1 MLPFSLPRLFIPLRQ
16 RDFALLSLGAT
27 VSLLGDGF
35 FAIALPFQVYQLN
48 VSPTA
53 LSLVSAVRFL
63 PNVLLLLVGGLVTD
77 RIDRRRVLFGSDVL
91 RAGITGLVG
100 LLAVSGTLQLWHLLL
115 LLPFFGAGTAFF
127 LPASVAILPDLL
139 PQADLPQANAFRGAV
154 NPLMLLLLGP
164 AIGGLV
170 VGALGPGPAMLFDAG
185 SFLVSA
191 TAVLL
196 TRARPQRK
204 TGAPAS
210 AFADLR
216 SGWRFVRNHPWC
228 WATLA
233 GASVSLLCWN
243 GPLQVLLPYV
253 VKYDLHAGATGLGL
267 IFAVG
272 GVGSILMAL
281 LVAQLGLPRR
291 AVAVMYVAWAVGIAV
306 MAGYGGMTAI
316 WEGMLVA
323 LVANA
328 LLTTGQLIWE
338 TLLQRLVPRDLLGRV
353 SSVDWFVSVGLV
365 PVSLALAGPVAAVI
379 GVRETL
385 VAGGL
390 VGGAAMG
397 LFLLVPGVQ
406 NVDED
411 STVTTL

>member
-1 MLPFSLPRLFIPLRQ
+1 MSLSLPRLFVPLRQ
-16 RDFALLSLGAT
+16 RDFALLSLGST

-35 FAIALPFQVYQLN
+35 FAIALPFQVYQLTG
-48 VSPTA
+48 SPTA
-53 LSLVSAVRFL
+53 FSLVSAVAFL

-77 RIDRRRVLFGSDVL
+77 RIDRRHVLFGSDLL
-91 RAGITGLVG
+91 RAVVTGLVG

-115 LLPFFGAGTAFF
+115 PFFGAGTAFF
-127 LPASVAILPDLL
+127 SPASVAILPDLL
-139 PQADLPQANAFRGAV
+139 PQAELPQANAFRGAI
-154 NPLMLLLLGP
+154 NPLMLMLLGP
-164 AIGGLV
+164 ALGGLV
-170 VGALGPGPAMLFDAG
+170 VGALGPGPALLFDAG

-196 TRARPQRK
+196 TRARPQRE
-204 TGAPAS
+204 TGTPVS
-210 AFADLR
+210 ALADLR
-216 SGWRFVRNHPWC
+216 SGWHFVRTHPWC
-228 WATLA
+228 WASLA
-233 GASVSLLCWN
+233 GAGLSLLCWT
-243 GPLQVLLPYV
+243 GPVQVLLPYV

-272 GVGSILMAL
+272 GAGSILMAV

-291 AVAVMYVAWAVGIAV
+291 AVAVMYIAWAIGIAV
-306 MAGYGGMTAI
+306 RAGFGGMTVL

-328 LLTTGQLIWE
+328 LITTGELIWE

-365 PVSLALAGPVAAVI
+365 PVSLALTGPVAAVI

-385 VAGGL
+385 VVGGL
-390 VGGAAMG
+390 LGGVAMG
-397 LFLLVPGVQ
+397 AFLFVPGVQ
-406 NVDED
+406 NVEED
-411 STVTTL
+411 SAVPTP

>member
-1 MLPFSLPRLFIPLRQ
+1 MVPLSLPRLFVPLRQ
-16 RDFALLSLGAT
+16 RDFALLSLGST

-48 VSPTA
+48 GSPIA
-53 LSLVSAVRFL
+53 FSLVSAVRIL
-63 PNVLLLLVGGLVTD
+63 PSVLLLLVGGLVTD
-77 RIDRRRVLFGSDVL
+77 RIDRRHVLFGSDLL
-91 RAGITGLVG
+91 RAVITGLIG
-100 LLAVSGTLQLWHLLL
+100 LLAISGTLQLWHLLL

-127 LPASVAILPDLL
+127 APASVAILPDLL
-139 PQADLPQANAFRGAV
+139 PQSELPQANAFRGAI
-154 NPLMLLLLGP
+154 NPLMALLLGP

-170 VGALGPGPAMLFDAG
+170 VGAAGPGPALLFDAG

-196 TRARPQRK
+196 THARPRQK
-204 TGAPAS
+204 TGAPVS
-210 AFADLR
+210 ALADLR
-216 SGWRFVRNHPWC
+216 SGWHFVHTHPWC

-233 GASVSLLCWN
+233 GASISLLCWN
-243 GPLQVLLPYV
+243 GPVQVLLPYV
-253 VKYDLHAGATGLGL
+253 VKFDLHAGAAGLGL

-272 GVGSILMAL
+272 GAGSILMAV

-291 AVAVMYVAWAVGIAV
+291 AVAVMYVAWAAGIGV

-316 WEGMLVA
+316 WQGMLIA

-328 LLTTGQLIWE
+328 LLTMGQLIWE
-338 TLLQRLVPRDLLGRV
+338 TLFQRLVPGELLGRV
-353 SSVDWFVSVGLV
+353 SSLDWFVSIGLV
-365 PVSLALAGPVAAVI
+365 PVSMALAGPVAAVI

-385 VAGGL
+385 VGGGL
-390 VGGAAMG
+390 LGGVAMG

-406 NVDED
+406 NVTRDNA
-411 STVTTL
+411 VHTL